1 MRKRS
6 DYKICEYCGC
16 ALDVG
21 EKCDCKQ
28 SLQSK
33 ESKPDKK
40 VFIFKRPEFIGGA
53 AV

>member
-1 MRKRS
+1 MKKRT
-6 DYKICEYCGC
+6 DYKICEFCGC

-33 ESKPDKK
+33 YSKHSKIRYIYTK
-40 VFIFKRPEFIGGA
+40 PEIKGGA